1 MRLVRVRVRTMVGF
15 GLGLGLVRVMVVRLG
30 FALEEVR
37 HGHVTAYVHVELYGF
52 SMELAVQKSFVQFW
66 PKPSVNIEETDIVGT
81 RL

>member
-1 MRLVRVRVRTMVGF
+1 MDINIARYII
-15 GLGLGLVRVMVVRLG
+15 
-30 FALEEVR
+30 
-37 HGHVTAYVHVELYGF
+37 HGWTAYVHVELYGF